1 MTIGFAQARHRDLAE
16 IVSGGMI
23 AAYML
28 GFGIGSFGLGPL
40 RDAAG
45 LSLSVL
51 YGSSSVLAIVLGG
64 LALALARR
72 QRAAS
77 AAS

>member
-1 MTIGFAQARHRDLAE
+1 
-16 IVSGGMI
+16 MI

-45 LSLSVL
+45 IPLSAL

-64 LALALARR
+64 MALVLARR
-72 QRAAS
+72 RRAVLAAS
-77 AAS
+77 